1 MFSPLNQQHMI
12 ADTVRMIRHCQ
23 SDQPGESYTVACK
36 IICSFQATVFR
47 NSDFLFWT
55 MNTVQ
60 SKHVCVS
67 VCVSLC
73 EVEEYTTANSFFYYR
88 YFYSSR

>member
-60 SKHVCVS
+60 SKHVCV
-67 VCVSLC
+67 CVSLC